1 SATGSES
8 TALGAAAQAFAG
20 SATAVGSGV
29 QADQYGAT
37 AMGTNSR
44 AQGMYSTAVGH
55 EAEASG
61 ENTVAMGKKS
71 QAAMDGATAL
81 GSNAYAKGIDATA
94 VGNKAQAGRNSI
106 ALGMDANA
114 LNSGTVALGT
124 QSFAGQGATV
134 VGTNAKANGKDSTA
148 LGRFA
153 KANDTDSV
161 ALGSFS
167 ETATAVGT
175 SNVVLVNQTYG
186 FAGAVP
192 KGTVSVGSLGN
203 ERTITNVAAGR
214 INDTSTDAINGSQLY
229 ATNSVVSKNSSDI
242 DLGLNFTGDN
252 SVTTVNRKLG
262 DKLTVK
268 GGATTALSDKN
279 IGVVADSSN
288 NSLTVKLAKNI
299 DLGASGSVKMGTSS
313 PFGLGPVTTV
323 DRTGMT
329 TGNAL
334 ASTDVNGLGVFVNG
348 PLGIPST
355 ALTVDG
361 LNIIGGPSVTRSG
374 G

>member
-1 SATGSES
+1 
-8 TALGAAAQAFAG
+8 
-20 SATAVGSGV
+20 
-29 QADQYGAT
+29 
-37 AMGTNSR
+37 
-44 AQGMYSTAVGH
+44 
-55 EAEASG
+55 
-61 ENTVAMGKKS
+61 
-71 QAAMDGATAL
+71 
-81 GSNAYAKGIDATA
+81 
-94 VGNKAQAGRNSI
+94 
-106 ALGMDANA
+106 
-114 LNSGTVALGT
+114 
-124 QSFAGQGATV
+124 
-134 VGTNAKANGKDSTA
+134 
-148 LGRFA
+148 
-153 KANDTDSV
+153 
-161 ALGSFS
+161 
-167 ETATAVGT
+167 
-175 SNVVLVNQTYG
+175 
-186 FAGAVP
+186 
-192 KGTVSVGSLGN
+192 

-374 G
+374 GIDAGNKRITRVSNGINPTDAVNMGQLTGAAAGSRTEVKAGTNIADVEKTVGDKGQ